1 MGEPRRGGAT
11 PRPGERGLGLPQ
23 GSGARCKLSFGRR
36 YSPRGRRWKMI
47 DSPED
52 PLHCSNGPLP
62 ASFRVRAYF
71 TANCDEFALGP
82 GDALEYLSWCDQE
95 GLTVLGFDTW
105 EPSQPGPTVVNG

>member
-1 MGEPRRGGAT
+1 
-11 PRPGERGLGLPQ
+11 
-23 GSGARCKLSFGRR
+23 
-36 YSPRGRRWKMI
+36 MI

-105 EPSQPGPTVVNG
+105 EPSQPGPTVVNGGEFEGDASACRERIRLGDFEKLVLNIWVR